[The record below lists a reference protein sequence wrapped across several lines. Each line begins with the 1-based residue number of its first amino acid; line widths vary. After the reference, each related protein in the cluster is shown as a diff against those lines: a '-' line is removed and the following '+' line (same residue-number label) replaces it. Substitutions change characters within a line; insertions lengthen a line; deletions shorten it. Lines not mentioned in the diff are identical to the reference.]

1 MYKIGEKVTFLGEEY
16 VVKKI
21 FPKSFIIKNDKGET
35 FKIDGYLYE
44 IGNES
49 YPSIKY
55 LEEECLMSV
64 N

>member
-1 MYKIGEKVTFLGEEY
+1 MFKIGEKVTFLGEEY
-16 VVKKI
+16 VVKRI
-21 FPKSFIIKNDKGET
+21 FPKSITIKNDQGET
-35 FKIDGYLYE
+35 FESESDLYE

-55 LEEECLMSV
+55 LEEECLMAV